1 MDERLKDLLHLYR
14 NKFAQID
21 VERIIPFLRDTGLVS
36 AEDVENV
43 RRHPI
48 PGQRIHTL
56 LDILPAKG
64 SQAFQTLCLALETTY
79 PHLLTI
85 MLIGAS
91 QRSPLYVSR
100 QGEPEYPWLIQLTL
114 NLFRKYNA
122 NLTIYF

>member
-1 MDERLKDLLHLYR
+1 MYSNKMDERLKELLHVYR

-21 VERIIPFLRDTGLVS
+21 VERIIPFLRDTGLLS
-36 AEDVENV
+36 PEDVDAI
-43 RRHPI
+43 RRHPS
-48 PGQRIHTL
+48 PAQRIHTL

-91 QRSPLYVSR
+91 QRSPSYASRQSKCFRVSR
-100 QGEPEYPWLIQLTL
+100 SC
-114 NLFRKYNA
+114 
-122 NLTIYF
+122 

>member
-1 MDERLKDLLHLYR
+1 MDERLKELLHVYR

-21 VERIIPFLRDTGLVS
+21 VERIIPFLRDTGLLS
-36 AEDVENV
+36 PEDVDAI
-43 RRHPI
+43 RRHP
-48 PGQRIHTL
+48 PAQRIHTL

-91 QRSPLYVSR
+91 QRSPSYASR
-100 QGEPEYPWLIQLTL
+100 QSKC
-114 NLFRKYNA
+114 F
-122 NLTIYF
+122 

>member
-1 MDERLKDLLHLYR
+1 MTGGVCQRSAVYSNKMDERLKELLHVYR

-21 VERIIPFLRDTGLVS
+21 VERIIPFLRETGLVS
-36 AEDVENV
+36 AEDIDAI
-43 RRHPI
+43 RRQPSS
-48 PGQRIHTL
+48 GQRIHTL

-91 QRSPLYVSR
+91 QRTPLYVSH
-100 QGEPEYPWLIQLTL
+100 QSEY
-114 NLFRKYNA
+114 
-122 NLTIYF
+122 